1 MGISAGIALLVL
13 GYSLYFQASSRQLI
27 HLDTLRYETNVR
39 MTTTYAMAA
48 LLIAVGFFLAGV
60 PIGTEQLQQ
69 TSNTATPIP
78 TQVAILATAAPTVTS
93 TPRPKLPTVEPESV
107 ITPTESAE
115 TPATTPL
122 PAEAETAEPTSVIP
136 STETPTQTSIPSPS
150 PTMTATPL
158 PTTTPS
164 PTPTPLPTLKP
175 TPIEESAA
183 TVDTGGS
190 TLWIRRTPGGTNIFL
205 LQNGDTVILKSGNAS
220 HEGRIWKEVM
230 SLDGVAGWVPREYL
244 KFP

>member
-1 MGISAGIALLVL
+1 MGVSAGVALLVL
-13 GYSLYFQASSRQLI
+13 GYSLYFQASSRRLI

-60 PIGTEQLQQ
+60 PVGTEQLQQ
-69 TSNTATPIP
+69 TGNKATPIT
-78 TQVAILATAAPTVTS
+78 TQVAVLATAVPTVTN
-93 TPRPKLPTVEPESV
+93 TVRPKLPTAQPEGV

-115 TPATTPL
+115 TPVTTPL
-122 PAEAETAEPTSVIP
+122 PTEAATAEPTSVVP
-136 STETPTQTSIPSPS
+136 PTQTPTQTSTPFPT
-150 PTMTATPL
+150 PTMTATSL

-175 TPIEESAA
+175 TPIEESVA
-183 TVDTGGS
+183 TVNTGGS
-190 TLWIRRTPGGTNIFL
+190 TLWIRRTPGGTNILL
-205 LQNGDTVILKSGNAS
+205 LQNGDTVILKAGNAS
-220 HEGRIWKEVM
+220 HEGRVWKEVT
-230 SLDGVAGWVPREYL
+230 SVDGVTGWVPREYL